1 MKSFEDLYNELCEKH
16 EHYIYARFYR
26 RLTKEETQDDAKVN
40 YLIRKMDNMAAQ
52 GDYDTMKLL

>member
-1 MKSFEDLYNELCEKH
+1 MKSFEVLYNELCEKH

-26 RLTKEETQDDAKVN
+26 ELTIEEIRDDSKAT
-40 YLIRKMDNMAAQ
+40 YLIRKMDDMAAQ